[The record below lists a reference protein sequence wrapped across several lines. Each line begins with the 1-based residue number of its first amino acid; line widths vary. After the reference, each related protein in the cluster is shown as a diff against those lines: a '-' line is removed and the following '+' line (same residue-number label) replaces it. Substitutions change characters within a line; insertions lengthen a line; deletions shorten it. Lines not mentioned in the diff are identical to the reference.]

1 METPVE
7 LSEEE
12 LDAKLLKQ
20 LKMNGVVNSDPYVV
34 EKLDSEMED
43 KSDII
48 PVERKKDGSF
58 SARSSIL
65 EAGDLQTVSE
75 YVSRKIAAIGREI
88 LDGKIALNPYEKG
101 QETACTWC
109 AYRRV
114 CGFEPSMP
122 GCEKR
127 SLEGMS
133 GQDALEKMRRN
144 GE

>member
-1 METPVE
+1 MEV
-7 LSEEE
+7 
-12 LDAKLLKQ
+12 
-20 LKMNGVVNSDPYVV
+20 
-34 EKLDSEMED
+34 

-114 CGFEPSMP
+114 CGFEASMP
-122 GCEKR
+122 GCGKR